1 MSISG
6 LSSCCG
12 IVGDSGQNLSSP
24 GLTGRPSI
32 PEAVVVKRKGRGV
45 LDRPVKPGD
54 DDSLRGELRAELRSK
69 RNAR

>member
-1 MSISG
+1 
-6 LSSCCG
+6 
-12 IVGDSGQNLSSP
+12 
-24 GLTGRPSI
+24 LTGRPSI